1 MRGFAGLAVVTL
13 GWLSMAGPAAAQ
25 SDNTIAVPP
34 APPIMAAP
42 PNVQYP
48 SPPPAAPPPP
58 GLVQTPLPPPNSDT
72 GADNTSGN
80 SVDTSSPAAP
90 AAGSPA
96 VAAAPPA
103 NDWVPGKTA
112 IIGVLDKVDG
122 SIANVSIPVGG
133 QSTVGDMQVS
143 VLACVVRPPAEV
155 PDAAIFL
162 ATTAADNLS
171 GPPLYRGW
179 IVQSVPGAAV
189 AGNAS
194 DTFRV
199 IGCS

>member
-1 MRGFAGLAVVTL
+1 MRGFPGIALGALVWLA
-13 GWLSMAGPAAAQ
+13 MAWPAAAQ
-25 SDNTIAVPP
+25 SDSAIVVPP
-34 APPIMAAP
+34 APPIVAAP
-42 PNVQYP
+42 PDVQYP
-48 SPPPAAPPPP
+48 SPPPEAPPPP
-58 GLVQTPLPPPNSDT
+58 GLVQTPAPPLDADT
-72 GADNTSGN
+72 GSAAGNTADT
-80 SVDTSSPAAP
+80 
-90 AAGSPA
+90 GSPA
-96 VAAAPPA
+96 STSSAVAAPPA
-103 NDWVPGKTA
+103 NDWVPGHTA

-122 SIANVSIPVGG
+122 SIADISIPVGG
-133 QSTVGDMQVS
+133 QSNVGDMQVS

-162 ATTAADNLS
+162 ATTAAENLS

-194 DTFRV
+194 DTLRV